1 MLERLVNTSQTV
13 ENLTMA
19 RLTNFGKIQSESA
32 DDAET
37 LHSAPTSKAPF
48 QEKYTSL
55 SERVLDLS
63 FDSKDNTLPE
73 SYINS
78 FRVPGDMNKGLNK
91 VNILLL

>member
-1 MLERLVNTSQTV
+1 
-13 ENLTMA
+13 MA
-19 RLTNFGKIQSESA
+19 RLTNFGKIQPESI
-32 DDAET
+32 DDSET
-37 LHSAPTSKAPF
+37 LHSTQLSKAPL

-78 FRVPGDMNKGLNK
+78 FRVPGDINKGLNK
-91 VNILLL
+91 VNILSI